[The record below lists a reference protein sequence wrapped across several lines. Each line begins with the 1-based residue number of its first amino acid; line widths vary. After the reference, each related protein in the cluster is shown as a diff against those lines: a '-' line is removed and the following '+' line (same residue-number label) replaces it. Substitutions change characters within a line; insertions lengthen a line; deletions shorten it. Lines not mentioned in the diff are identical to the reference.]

1 LNCGKPQATN
11 PADVAQLDSLKNRA
25 RECAL
30 EFECSEFALHAGK
43 RTMSGKKPFS
53 FGGFM
58 TGVGL
63 SATCAVG
70 LLVLKQ
76 CAHTVEQGGWIP
88 WTEFVS
94 ISSICL
100 LCGVW
105 FGWSANRSLAV
116 EGARC
121 FNQCKKG
128 KWLEVFGFACS
139 TAFAGM
145 LLGITLSF
153 PKWFYMGFDDALMQT
168 LLLSGAAGVC
178 GFVGGF
184 GAQFA
189 PVGERRAA

>member
-1 LNCGKPQATN
+1 MN
-11 PADVAQLDSLKNRA
+11 
-25 RECAL
+25 
-30 EFECSEFALHAGK
+30 SE
-43 RTMSGKKPFS
+43 RSFS

-76 CAHTVEQGGWIP
+76 CAHTVEQGGWLP

-94 ISSICL
+94 ITSISL

-105 FGWSANRSLAV
+105 FGWSANRSLAI
-116 EGARC
+116 EGVRC
-121 FNQCKKG
+121 LNRCRKG
-128 KWLEVFGFACS
+128 KWLDVFGFAFS
-139 TAFAGM
+139 TAFAGI
-145 LLGITLSF
+145 LLGIGLSF
-153 PKWFYMGFDDALMQT
+153 PKWFYLGFDDALMQT
-168 LLLSGAAGVC
+168 MLLSGAAGVC

-189 PVGERRAA
+189 PVEKRGAA